1 MASLLRVPEVA
12 TGDTEATLT
21 NWIVQIGASFAED
34 DALAT
39 VETAKAAVDI
49 AAEAAGVLLA
59 TLVDDGA
66 EVQVG
71 EPIALVGEPGEVVD
85 DVAAALAQLGVADG
99 GAAGADEGGEPAAAA
114 ETSSVTEPVEPA
126 TATSEPRRIFAS
138 PLARRLAREAGLGLE
153 EIAGTGPRGRIR
165 RRDVDAA
172 VAALAATPAP
182 TAVPRSPGARPQSEA
197 SYVDIPHTRIRK
209 AIARRL
215 TQSVQEAPQF
225 TVSGRPRVDRLL
237 GLRAELREAGVRV
250 SVNDLLVKAIA
261 IAHKAIPEMN
271 VIWTDE
277 AVRRFGAVDVAVA
290 VATETGLVT
299 PVLRGVDALGVAEV
313 AAASADLVERA
324 RAGSLRQDELE
335 GGTISVSNLGMFGT
349 REFTAIVNPPH
360 AAILAVG
367 AVTEEPVAADGTVGI
382 EKVMR
387 LTLSVD
393 HRPVDGAV
401 AARWMSA
408 LVEALEQPLRLFV

>member
-1 MASLLRVPEVA
+1 M
-12 TGDTEATLT
+12 
-21 NWIVQIGASFAED
+21 
-34 DALAT
+34 
-39 VETAKAAVDI
+39 
-49 AAEAAGVLLA
+49 
-59 TLVDDGA
+59 
-66 EVQVG
+66 
-71 EPIALVGEPGEVVD
+71 
-85 DVAAALAQLGVADG
+85 
-99 GAAGADEGGEPAAAA
+99 
-114 ETSSVTEPVEPA
+114 
-126 TATSEPRRIFAS
+126 
-138 PLARRLAREAGLGLE
+138 
-153 EIAGTGPRGRIR
+153 
-165 RRDVDAA
+165 
-172 VAALAATPAP
+172 
-182 TAVPRSPGARPQSEA
+182 RPQSEA
-197 SYVDIPHTRIRK
+197 SYVDVPHTRIRK

-261 IAHKAIPEMN
+261 LAHKAIPEMN

-277 AVRRFGAVDVAVA
+277 AVRRFGAVDVAIA

-299 PVLRGVDALGVAEV
+299 PVLRAVDALGVAEV

-367 AVTEEPVAADGTVGI
+367 AVTDEPVAADGTVGI